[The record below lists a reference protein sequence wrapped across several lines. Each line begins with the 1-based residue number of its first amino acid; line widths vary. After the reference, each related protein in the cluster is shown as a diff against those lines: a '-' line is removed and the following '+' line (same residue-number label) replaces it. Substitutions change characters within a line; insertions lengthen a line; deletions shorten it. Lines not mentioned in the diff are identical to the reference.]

1 MADTLVSLTQALF
14 CAQEAA
20 LSARKFLQNFV
31 TNESISTTV
40 KADGSPVT
48 RADTTAQAIILKTL
62 QTNFPTIPI
71 VAEEEV
77 TTAVSLHSSEYCW
90 FVDPLDGT
98 KEFIKGSKEF
108 TINIALTH
116 RGIPVIGVIDIP
128 LWNEQ
133 YYAVE
138 GLGSFWKTA
147 TNEQKITVSDHSV
160 ESARWVVSKD
170 HVSVSQKRFMD
181 LLDVKNPD
189 SIGSSIKGCYVAAG
203 KADVYLRLVPF
214 WYWDVCAQDCIVR
227 QAGGKCTLFDGS
239 DIIYNHAAETVPGIV
254 ITNSAAHSEI
264 IKQLAAFGSHQQL
277 P

>member
-1 MADTLVSLTQALF
+1 MAKALVSLTHALF

-20 LSARKFLQNFV
+20 LAARKFLQDFV
-31 TNESISTTV
+31 ISEKMSNTF
-40 KADGSPVT
+40 KIDGSPVT
-48 RADTTAQAIILKTL
+48 RADTRAQAIILNKL
-62 QTNFPTIPI
+62 QENFPTIPI
-71 VAEEEV
+71 VAEEE
-77 TTAVSLHSSEYCW
+77 TTSAVSLHSSEYCW

-116 RGIPVIGVIDIP
+116 KGAPVLGVIDIP

-138 GLGSFWKTA
+138 GLGSFWKT
-147 TNEQKITVSDHSV
+147 TTSEQKISVSDHSV

-170 HVSVSQKRFMD
+170 HVSASQQRFME
-181 LLDVKNPD
+181 LLKVKKID

-203 KADVYLRLVPF
+203 KADVYLRFVPF

-227 QAGGKCTLFDGS
+227 QAGGKCTLFNGS
-239 DIIYNHAAETVPGIV
+239 NIIYNHAAETVQGIV
-254 ITNSAAHSEI
+254 ITNKVAHSEI
-264 IKQLAAFGSHQQL
+264 INQLSVFHTHQ
-277 P
+277 